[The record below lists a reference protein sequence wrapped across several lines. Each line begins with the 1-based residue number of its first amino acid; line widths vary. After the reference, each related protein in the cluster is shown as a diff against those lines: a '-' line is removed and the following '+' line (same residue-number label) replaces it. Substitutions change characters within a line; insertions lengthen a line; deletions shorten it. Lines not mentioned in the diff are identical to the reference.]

1 MKVFY
6 ITKCDTIFRCDV
18 QWYDVKTYGMSKK
31 DCEHYY
37 EKDHSKTMKFNM
49 DHALIKLQTG
59 SDAAIVSRHYYFSKR
74 MY

>member
-1 MKVFY
+1 M
-6 ITKCDTIFRCDV
+6 

-49 DHALIKLQTG
+49 EHALIKLQTV
-59 SDAAIVSRHYYFSKR
+59 SDAAIVSRHHYFLNKYIKIIEKKSLDEYA
-74 MY
+74 MI